1 MRQIAKAG
9 AMLLADTVM
18 VERLEVLI
26 PTAPGSDAWG
36 IPSRLAIGFPGRSRF
51 GRERGMGQAVGLTN
65 REHWAA
71 ELRRIAARHKDAEV
85 VRRLLALALVL
96 DGKSRSDAAR
106 QNGMDR
112 QPLCDW
118 VHRYNAAGVAGL
130 ASRVAPGPTR
140 RLDETQ
146 MAELEA
152 LVLEGPDPAADGVVR
167 WRCAD
172 LREQVKR
179 RFAITVHE
187 RTIGKWLR
195 RRKLTRLQPRPAHPC
210 QDLAAQEAFKQ
221 ILPS

>member
-1 MRQIAKAG
+1 
-9 AMLLADTVM
+9 
-18 VERLEVLI
+18 
-26 PTAPGSDAWG
+26 
-36 IPSRLAIGFPGRSRF
+36 
-51 GRERGMGQAVGLTN
+51 MGQAVGITN
-65 REHWAA
+65 REHSAA
-71 ELRRIAARHKDAEV
+71 ALRRIAARHKDAEV

-112 QPLCDW
+112 QTLCDW

-130 ASRVAPGPTR
+130 AARVAPGPTR

-195 RRKLTRLQPRPAHPC
+195 RRKLTRLQPRPAHPR
-210 QDLAAQEAFKQ
+210 QDLAAQAAFRQ